1 MAKRYWSVI
10 SCLFLLQCWSING
23 WGQNISQTIKG
34 QVIDAESRQPLVG
47 ASVVVAS
54 VQPLLGAQTDVNG
67 FFKITGVTVG
77 RHTLKVSFLGYEN
90 GLIQELVVGAG
101 K

>member
-1 MAKRYWSVI
+1 MAKRYWLVI
-10 SCLFLLQCWSING
+10 SSAFLLQCWSMIG
-23 WGQNISQTIKG
+23 LGQHLTQTIKG

-67 FFKITGVTVG
+67 FF
-77 RHTLKVSFLGYEN
+77 
-90 GLIQELVVGAG
+90 
-101 K
+101 